1 MAGRRT
7 RKAARRPDRAV
18 REMEAI
24 MQNASVGMVFTRDR
38 RITRYNPK
46 FAELYGYVGYKI
58 LGLPA
63 QVLYRSDEEYEALG
77 RLATPLLSQGKPFQ
91 TELYMRRR
99 DGSDI
104 WVNLIGYVVNMG
116 NPREGTIWIAEDRS
130 AVKQA
135 EEALQRSL
143 GRAER
148 SLASVVDGID
158 GCICTRDPAGRRV
171 TLNQPGRRRLGCERP
186 GRPVSYH
193 DILEEH
199 GRRRIAPELE
209 EAVSAGRS
217 WLGSV
222 PAATRDGARFPAHLA
237 LACVFESDG
246 RTLGTVGVLRDL
258 TELVATQQRL

>member
-1 MAGRRT
+1 MAGRRP

-24 MQNASVGMVFTRDR
+24 MQNASVGMVFTHDR

-46 FAELYGYVGYKI
+46 FAELYGYAGHEI

-63 QVLYRSDEEYEALG
+63 QVLYRSDAEYEALG

-104 WVNLIGYVVNMG
+104 WVNLIGYVLNLG

-148 SLASVVDGID
+148 LLASVVESTEDCIFTCDPDG
-158 GCICTRDPAGRRV
+158 AVV
-171 TLNQPGRRRLGCERP
+171 TLNQAGRRQLGYEVPARP
-186 GRPVSYH
+186 LSYL
-193 DILEEH
+193 DVLDAAD
-199 GRRRIAPELE
+199 RRRIGPEIE
-209 EAVSAGRS
+209 QAV
-217 WLGSV
+217 
-222 PAATRDGARFPAHLA
+222 
-237 LACVFESDG
+237 
-246 RTLGTVGVLRDL
+246 
-258 TELVATQQRL
+258 